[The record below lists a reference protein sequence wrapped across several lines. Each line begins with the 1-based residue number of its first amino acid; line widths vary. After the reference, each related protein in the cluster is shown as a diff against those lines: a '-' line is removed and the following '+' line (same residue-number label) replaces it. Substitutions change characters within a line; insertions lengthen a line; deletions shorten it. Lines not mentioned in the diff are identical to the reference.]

1 MVKKPTLSGKL
12 RQRHLLKQL
21 KWVALSGAAFLIV
34 LSLYL
39 SLTHLSRPENSS
51 AQSATSTV
59 FQGGSF
65 IINMGWTPQDI
76 GKGLK
81 PYGLVYDLV
90 VNSGV
95 PVAWVINPSKLKD
108 GIDFTHENYVYKGG
122 TFVIPAE
129 YITPVV
135 ANKIV
140 MWQLQGV
147 LGRYAVTS
155 FTAPMYEMITSYPRV
170 MIDSLSGL
178 QNVIISYF
186 QNAGIPSSAYSI
198 GAPATLTSCFDVWAN
213 PHGDPV
219 WATHSPLYNFVT
231 QQKGY
236 IYAQCH
242 SVSMMENS
250 VTGNPITN
258 QLNFLSTNGLK
269 CWKSNGCEYAPET
282 HSSGANTPYTY
293 NYPADPVMQFMG
305 TMHSVSSGGSE
316 QYYIPLS
323 TGGWRAT
330 TRVGVSTGDGIA
342 PRQGT
347 VLVYGPAYGNEN
359 NGHALYIGGHTL
371 VSGTATDQIA
381 AQRAFHNFLL
391 KAGIEKE
398 LQINAQM
405 PPDNMS
411 PGGIAPVSVTV
422 TNGSPGYT
430 YQWTSSMGGT
440 FTNASAA
447 NTVYTSPTGFTTDT
461 FDIVRIRVTDS
472 CGRMNIITKV
482 LRISGSTTLP
492 VRLLSF
498 SGQKTNEGVML
509 KWSTASETNSDYF
522 FVERSTDSESW
533 THLGMQPGAGNSNSI
548 NFYYLK
554 DREPSRGMNYY
565 RLSQVDFDGHKETYR
580 TINLMFDGSGG
591 TSGRLNIHNS
601 LFSDGF
607 RFEAESVVQ
616 SFGKLKLF
624 DSTGRLADERVF
636 RLNAGSQVISYD
648 DRGLRSGVYVVV
660 FETEE
665 GSMMISRVVKL

>member
-1 MVKKPTLSGKL
+1 
-12 RQRHLLKQL
+12 
-21 KWVALSGAAFLIV
+21 
-34 LSLYL
+34 
-39 SLTHLSRPENSS
+39 
-51 AQSATSTV
+51 
-59 FQGGSF
+59 
-65 IINMGWTPQDI
+65 MGWTPQDI

-81 PYGLVYDLV
+81 PYGLIYDLV

-108 GIDFTHENYVYKGG
+108 GTDFTHEGYVYKGG

-129 YITPVV
+129 YITPDI

-147 LGRYAVTS
+147 MGRYALTS
-155 FTAPMYEMITSYPRV
+155 FSAPLYEMITSYPMV

-186 QNAGIPSSAYSI
+186 VNAGIPSTAYSI
-198 GAPATLTSCFDVWAN
+198 GAPAMLTSCYDVWAN

-236 IYAQCH
+236 VYAQCH

-269 CWKSNGCEYAPET
+269 CWKSSGCEYAPET
-282 HSSGANTPYTY
+282 HASGPIAPYTY
-293 NYPADPVMQFMG
+293 SYPADPIMQFMS

-323 TGGWRAT
+323 TGGWRTT
-330 TRVGVSTGDGIA
+330 TRVGVSTGDGTA

-347 VLVYGPAYGNEN
+347 VLVYGPAYGNAN
-359 NGHALYIGGHTL
+359 YGHALYIGGHTL

-381 AQRAFHNFLL
+381 AQRAFHNFML
-391 KAGIEKE
+391 KAGIEKR
-398 LQINAQM
+398 LQITAQM
-405 PPDNMS
+405 PPDTMGS
-411 PGGIAPVSVTV
+411 GATVPVSATV

-440 FTNASAA
+440 FANASSAG
-447 NTVYTSPTGFTTDT
+447 TSYTSPTGFTTDT
-461 FDIVRIRVTDS
+461 FDIVRIRVTDA
-472 CGRMNIITKV
+472 CGRSNIIIKI
-482 LRISGSTTLP
+482 LRIAGTTPLP
-492 VRLLSF
+492 VQLLGF
-498 SGQKTNEGVML
+498 SGQKTDEGVLL
-509 KWSTASETNSDYF
+509 KWSTASEINSDYF
-522 FVERSTDSESW
+522 VVERSTESNSW
-533 THLGMQPGAGNSNSI
+533 EQLGRQPGAGNSSSVNI
-548 NFYYLK
+548 YYLK
-554 DREPSRGMNYY
+554 DREPARGMNYY
-565 RLSQVDFDGHKETYR
+565 RLSQVDFDGRTETFR
-580 TINLMFDGSGG
+580 TINILYDGSGG
-591 TSGRLNIHNS
+591 TAGKLNIHNS

-607 RFEAESVVQ
+607 RFETESLVQ
-616 SFGKLKLF
+616 TLGKLKLF

-636 RLNAGSQVISYD
+636 RMQAGSQVISYD
-648 DRGLRSGVYVVV
+648 DRGLKCGVYLVV

-665 GSMMISRVVKL
+665 GDRMVSRVVKL